1 MALTIDFAGPFV
13 FGVRGFRVSPGHF
26 AERFSLIVIIALGES
41 IVAIGAGLPS
51 DLDTGLV
58 VAAVVGSASRA
69 RSGGRTSTWSR
80 WCRSGASGNGGYERL
95 RIARDSYSYLHLL
108 MIAGIV
114 LIALGIKK
122 TIGHVDEPLKIVP
135 AVALLGASRS
145 TTAGTSAGCASW
157 APSTASA

>member
-1 MALTIDFAGPFV
+1 MVALV
-13 FGVRGFRVSPGHF
+13 SERRFR
-26 AERFSLIVIIALGES
+26 S
-41 IVAIGAGLPS
+41 I
-51 DLDTGLV
+51 
-58 VAAVVGSASRA
+58 
-69 RSGGRTSTWSR
+69 
-80 WCRSGASGNGGYERL
+80 GGYEQL
-95 RIARDSYSYLHLL
+95 RIARDSYSYLHLP

-145 TTAGTSAGCASW
+145 TTAGTSASGCASW